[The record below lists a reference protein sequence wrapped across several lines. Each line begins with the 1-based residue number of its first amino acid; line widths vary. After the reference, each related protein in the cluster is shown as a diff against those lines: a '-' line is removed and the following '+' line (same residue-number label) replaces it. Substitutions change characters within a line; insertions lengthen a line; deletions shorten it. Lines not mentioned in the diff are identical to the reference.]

1 MDQYIIQS
9 FRKTNSFKALIV
21 VWKSS
26 YLIERIME
34 WYIAI
39 LWLLR
44 AADYKNR
51 IRSFLAER
59 EEDES
64 RPAGLLPHFLLR
76 FPIAIDNMVY

>member
-1 MDQYIIQS
+1 MG
-9 FRKTNSFKALIV
+9 
-21 VWKSS
+21 
-26 YLIERIME
+26 

-64 RPAGLLPHFLLR
+64 CPAGLLPHFLLR